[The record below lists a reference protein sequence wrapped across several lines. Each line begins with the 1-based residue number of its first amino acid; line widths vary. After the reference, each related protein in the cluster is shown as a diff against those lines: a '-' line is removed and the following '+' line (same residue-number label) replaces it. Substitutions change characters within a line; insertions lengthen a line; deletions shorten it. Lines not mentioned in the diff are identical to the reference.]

1 MSLMDSY
8 RLYSNLIKYQIK
20 SKSTRDYPGQWDSY
34 WGSISRTGKG
44 GEVLWDNN
52 PDRAAEEDLKRFKK
66 HMDVNLPIID
76 LGSGNGRQT
85 RFLSQHFK
93 HVIGVDASEEA
104 VKLARQESK
113 DFDNVEFRV
122 LDATNPAAARALHA
136 EFGDVNI
143 YMRGVLHVI
152 QKPDRKNFAATIKTL
167 LGQNGM
173 LYQIELNHQALTY
186 FRTLPGD
193 SPSGLPMLLH
203 KVVEHGIQPIGFKL
217 NDIKKVYPAV
227 DWKVIAQ
234 GKDVTINT
242 IPLSHGQEGLV
253 PANYLILRASC

>member
-20 SKSTRDYPGQWDSY
+20 SKSTRDYAGQWNSY

-52 PDRAAEEDLKRFKK
+52 PDRAAEEDIKRFKK
-66 HMDVNLPIID
+66 YMDVNLPIID

-85 RFLSQHFK
+85 RFLAQHFTR
-93 HVIGVDASEEA
+93 VIGIDASEEA
-104 VKLARQESK
+104 IKLARQESK
-113 DFDNVEFRV
+113 AYSNVEFRV
-122 LDATNPAAARALHA
+122 LDATNPAAASALHA
-136 EFGDVNI
+136 ELGDVNI

-152 QKPDRKNFAATIKTL
+152 QKPDRNKFAAAVKSL
-167 LGQNGM
+167 LGQKGT

-217 NDIKKVYPAV
+217 DDIKKVYPEN
-227 DWKVIAQ
+227 DWTIIRQ
-234 GKDVTINT
+234 GEDVTINT
-242 IPLSHGQEGLV
+242 IPLSHGQEGHV
-253 PANYLILRASC
+253 PANYLVLRAI